1 MTTTQECP
9 NCGTQHDTRVYV
21 SGQKLT
27 CRCGIRFEVRR
38 QDVGGARPGMQNAS
52 SISRDTGS
60 NTTFAPHRARD
71 EHTRDTVVP
80 GLREDERI
88 SSAPYANGGAL
99 RDATQPPPSRDSRE
113 AVQESGPGNSKVGQG
128 SGMRS
133 SGGSRSGVAPGNTS
147 AGVPGDEG
155 GAVSE
160 PSSTEAGHTEL
171 AVGSSPTFIPRSASG
186 VVVPPS
192 GVSLPGGAVGGE
204 SSSHGMS
211 AGSALGSEGVSPRA
225 DALPGVPM
233 PEGDSREVPG
243 DVEGPSGVALPSSAP
258 GLDEPMGATLVRSAA
273 PTGRGRADSDMDI
286 HAVET
291 FVAAARVSLPGFEL
305 QEMLGRGGMGEV
317 WLARQTSLGRT
328 VAVKLLPPKLAKDPE
343 FVARFEKEA
352 TALAALNHPNIVQI
366 IDRGVAGEHY
376 YFVMEFVE
384 GRSLR
389 EAISASA
396 LSPQQGLK
404 LLLQVARA
412 IECAHDKD
420 IIHRDLKPENILLDG
435 RGNVKVADFG
445 LAGIRQSES
454 RLQLTATAVAMG
466 TLNYMA
472 PEQRRDAKN
481 VDGRADLFSLGVVL
495 YEVLTG
501 ELPLGRFKL
510 PSQRVPGLDPRVDL
524 VVERLLETDP
534 EARYAKAGDLCAAL
548 EVMISTSSVPGGLAA
563 GLITDHPPRTR
574 RRSTSQL
581 ARRFR
586 TGWRGMRAGLTVVG
600 AAAVIGLVAKL
611 VPVSV
616 HVGKDDN
623 VVIGT
628 EGVKV
633 RTGTKAWPP
642 NTYHEVFATA
652 NLVESKTP
660 EGESR
665 FEVSFDDK
673 GTEELNLHSGDWK
686 LQDGQL
692 RAWQG
697 GQDAGGRRLVPRAYV
712 AHRYFAADNFD
723 AQVVMDVKPLGN
735 EYPEEPDAQHYGELS
750 FRIKDLQVSAFA
762 IPEVGMRLAWRYF
775 TEDGQE
781 VVGNSAQ
788 DTDGLV
794 EDEMPLPTTGPYLV
808 RLKLSPMK
816 GGVVLAEGFLGR
828 QRFAR
833 KLLPG
838 LAHRVGKVAVGC
850 RNLACTFDDLKVRG
864 QLEARPPRKVASGQ
878 EQ

>member
-1 MTTTQECP
+1 
-9 NCGTQHDTRVYV
+9 
-21 SGQKLT
+21 
-27 CRCGIRFEVRR
+27 
-38 QDVGGARPGMQNAS
+38 
-52 SISRDTGS
+52 
-60 NTTFAPHRARD
+60 
-71 EHTRDTVVP
+71 
-80 GLREDERI
+80 
-88 SSAPYANGGAL
+88 
-99 RDATQPPPSRDSRE
+99 
-113 AVQESGPGNSKVGQG
+113 
-128 SGMRS
+128 
-133 SGGSRSGVAPGNTS
+133 
-147 AGVPGDEG
+147 
-155 GAVSE
+155 
-160 PSSTEAGHTEL
+160 
-171 AVGSSPTFIPRSASG
+171 
-186 VVVPPS
+186 
-192 GVSLPGGAVGGE
+192 
-204 SSSHGMS
+204 
-211 AGSALGSEGVSPRA
+211 
-225 DALPGVPM
+225 M

-243 DVEGPSGVALPSSAP
+243 GGEGPSGVALPSSASRM
-258 GLDEPMGATLVRSAA
+258 DEPVGATLVRSAV
-273 PTGRGRADSDMDI
+273 PTGRGQADSDMDV

-396 LSPQQGLK
+396 LTPQQGLK
-404 LLLQVARA
+404 LLLQAARA

-563 GLITDHPPRTR
+563 GLITDRQPRTR
-574 RRSTSQL
+574 RRSASQL

-600 AAAVIGLVAKL
+600 AAALIGIVAKL

-628 EGVKV
+628 QGVKV

-642 NTYHEVFATA
+642 NTYREAFATA

-723 AQVVMDVKPLGN
+723 AQVVMDVKPLGK

-794 EDEMPLPTTGPYLV
+794 EDEMPLPTTGPYVV